1 MSNIIKIDNEQI
13 ASLSNVATELVALK
27 ERVKVA
33 IENAK
38 QKIPT
43 DVKLLDVQSGDKIEQ
58 GVNDLLN
65 KIDASFKPLKY
76 KRLDGTRKLDAL
88 KTMFT
93 TEEKDI
99 ENLIKSITFQSDWN
113 AEKLRRKREQD
124 AKKEAEM
131 AQKNMFIDFEMQV
144 KKHYIDFINNY
155 FILSKNEFEREFYA
169 MNTDEVVDFQ
179 NKTGSLNVD
188 FYKEK
193 IREDLKQN
201 MFKFDVSIDEL
212 KQVHTRVLTDEI
224 KPLFAKLAVD
234 LFSEINTLVQ
244 FVPTRL
250 EQLKTATDEVKK
262 QEQELLAKKQ
272 QEEAIA
278 LKSKLD
284 EVLQNESQE
293 KKIEAIMDVA
303 TAEPSIELSNGASVK
318 LKYYPQNHA
327 ELLKMIQY
335 YIQNA
340 YLNVDFET
348 INKKFSFVR
357 TFCDS
362 HLNKGEVIEGVK
374 YEEELKK
381 RRTK

>member
-1 MSNIIKIDNEQI
+1 MSNIIKIDNEHI

-43 DVKLLDVQSGDKIEQ
+43 DVKSLDVQSGDKIEQ

-224 KPLFAKLAVD
+224 KPLFDKLAVD

-284 EVLQNESQE
+284 EVLQNELQE

>member
-27 ERVKVA
+27 EKVKVA

-43 DVKLLDVQSGDKIEQ
+43 DVKSLDVQSGDKIEQ

-124 AKKEAEM
+124 SKKEAEM

-224 KPLFAKLAVD
+224 KPLFDKLAVD

-278 LKSKLD
+278 LKSKSD

-374 YEEELKK
+374 YEEELKN

>member
-278 LKSKLD
+278 LKSMSD

>member
-27 ERVKVA
+27 EKVKVA

-43 DVKLLDVQSGDKIEQ
+43 DVKSLDVQSGDKIEQ

-76 KRLDGTRKLDAL
+76 KRLDSTRKLDAL

-99 ENLIKSITFQSDWN
+99 ENLIKSITFQSEWN

-224 KPLFAKLAVD
+224 KPLFDKLAVD

-278 LKSKLD
+278 LKSKSD

-293 KKIEAIMDVA
+293 KKVEAIMDVA

>member
-33 IENAK
+33 IEIAK

-43 DVKLLDVQSGDKIEQ
+43 DVKSLDVQSGDKIEQ

-65 KIDASFKPLKY
+65 KINASLTPLKY

-93 TEEKDI
+93 TEEKYI

-188 FYKEK
+188 F
-193 IREDLKQN
+193 
-201 MFKFDVSIDEL
+201 
-212 KQVHTRVLTDEI
+212 
-224 KPLFAKLAVD
+224 
-234 LFSEINTLVQ
+234 
-244 FVPTRL
+244 
-250 EQLKTATDEVKK
+250 
-262 QEQELLAKKQ
+262 
-272 QEEAIA
+272 
-278 LKSKLD
+278 
-284 EVLQNESQE
+284 
-293 KKIEAIMDVA
+293 
-303 TAEPSIELSNGASVK
+303 
-318 LKYYPQNHA
+318 
-327 ELLKMIQY
+327 
-335 YIQNA
+335 
-340 YLNVDFET
+340 
-348 INKKFSFVR
+348 
-357 TFCDS
+357 
-362 HLNKGEVIEGVK
+362 
-374 YEEELKK
+374 
-381 RRTK
+381 